1 MNNTA
6 HILNFSQLLYSLN
19 IEEDIE
25 KIDFKINNYFLD
37 NFHFYSSAFYLFNDK
52 EVMKYRFIGESIT
65 ENELTECR
73 IIVNGLFPEIS
84 KENIVADTIFIKRSK
99 SLIFFPVIS
108 SKKCV
113 GLFALFLK
121 EKITEE
127 QKETVSKIILDIG
140 NILFEKI
147 IENEDKNKYI
157 EIANEY
163 NREMETASLLHKKI
177 IPKNHFDFENLNL
190 KVIYRPYK
198 LIGGDYYNCFE
209 IEKSK
214 KYLIV
219 MADAAGKG
227 MAGAL
232 ISNMFHVI
240 LKYITITEK
249 INSLEKICQNIN
261 AFMCE
266 SIDCYH
272 FIASMFV
279 LIDYEKKTFQVCNCG
294 HSSPYYISKENIV
307 EIDGGNPPMGID
319 NISSFEISERSI
331 ENGDKFLFWTDGFA
345 ESEEDGIALLRLL
358 KDYSL
363 LSIDNLIRVL
373 YSKMNR
379 ENYTDDITLIVGH
392 IFCQEEINA

>member
-1 MNNTA
+1 VNNTA

-19 IEEDIE
+19 IQEDIDR
-25 KIDFKINNYFLD
+25 IDSQINEYFLD
-37 NFHFYSSAFYLFNDK
+37 NFSFYSSAFYLFSSNDII
-52 EVMKYRFIGESIT
+52 KYRFIGSGIT
-65 ENELTECR
+65 EEELAECR
-73 IIVNGLFPEIS
+73 IIVNGIFPDIL
-84 KENIVADTIFIKRSK
+84 KENINTETVFVKKSS

-121 EKITEE
+121 EKISEE
-127 QKETVSKIILDIG
+127 YKETVSKIILDIG

-147 IENEDKNKYI
+147 IENESKNKYM
-157 EIANEY
+157 EIAQEY

-177 IPKNHFDFENLNL
+177 IPEDFFDFDSL
-190 KVIYRPYK
+190 KVKVVYRPYK

-209 IEKSK
+209 ITPSK
-214 KYLIV
+214 RYLIV

-240 LKYITITEK
+240 LKYIAVTEK
-249 INSLEKICQNIN
+249 IENLEKICRNIN

-272 FIASMFV
+272 FIASLFV
-279 LIDYEKKTFQVCNCG
+279 LVDIEKRSAHICNCG
-294 HSSPYYISKENIV
+294 HSSPFFISEDNITAV
-307 EIDGGNPPMGID
+307 SGGNPPMGIME
-319 NISSFEISERSI
+319 IPFFEITELSI
-331 ENGDKFLFWTDGFA
+331 KNNDRLVFWTDGFA
-345 ESEEDGIALLRLL
+345 ESEEEHSQVMSLIN
-358 KDYSL
+358 DYSM
-363 LSIDNLIRVL
+363 LSIDNLAKIL

-379 ENYTDDITLIVGH
+379 ENYPDDITLIVSQ
-392 IFCQEEINA
+392 IEIQEEIHA